1 MFVIDRMTRNPIS
14 ISPDDN
20 VDAAQDLLKKHK
32 IRRLPVVERG
42 KLVGIITEK
51 DLMRVAPSAATTL
64 SKYEINSL
72 LAKISIR
79 DIMSDKVISV
89 NENAPI
95 EEAALLMSM
104 NKIGGL
110 PVISSVGVVVGVPV
124 VSDVGT
130 VVGIITETDIFN
142 SLVEIMGLSEGKT
155 RITIEVDNKVGV
167 VQDIAGIFAGAGFN
181 IDSFVTC
188 KKDMGKYDIIIRG
201 DFMNVE
207 PLLKKLEE
215 HGYHV
220 IHAGQIGSK

>member
-32 IRRLPVVERG
+32 IRRLPVIDRG
-42 KLVGIITEK
+42 KLVGIITDK

-72 LAKISIR
+72 LAKITIR
-79 DIMSDKVISV
+79 EIMSDKVISV

-110 PVISSVGVVVGVPV
+110 PVVSNVGAVVGV
-124 VSDVGT
+124 
-130 VVGIITETDIFN
+130 ITETDIFN
-142 SLVEIMGLSEGKT
+142 ALVEIMGLSEGKT

-167 VQDIAGIFAGAGFN
+167 VQDIAGIFSGAGYN

-201 DFMNVE
+201 DFMNVD
-207 PLLKKLEE
+207 PLLKQLEE

-220 IHAGQIGSK
+220 VHSGQIGNK

>member
-1 MFVIDRMTRNPIS
+1 MFVKDRMTRNPIS
-14 ISPDDN
+14 ISPEDN

-42 KLVGIITEK
+42 KLVGIITDK
-51 DLMRVAPSAATTL
+51 DLMRVSPSAATTL

-72 LAKISIR
+72 LAKIAIR

-89 NENAPI
+89 NEDAPI

-110 PVISSVGVVVGVPV
+110 PV

-155 RITIEVDNKVGV
+155 RITIEVDDKVGV
-167 VQDIAGIFAGAGFN
+167 VQDIAGIFAGAGYN

-201 DFMNVE
+201 NFMNLE
-207 PLLKKLEE
+207 PLLKQLED
-215 HGYHV
+215 HGYNVTHSG
-220 IHAGQIGSK
+220 HIGSK

>member
-110 PVISSVGVVVGVPV
+110 PV

>member
-20 VDAAQDLLKKHK
+20 VDAAQNLLKKHK
-32 IRRLPVVERG
+32 IRRLPVIERG
-42 KLVGIITEK
+42 KLVGIVTDK
-51 DLMRVAPSAATTL
+51 DLMRVSPSAATTL
-64 SKYEINSL
+64 SKYEVNAL

-79 DIMSDKVISV
+79 EIMSDKVIAV
-89 NENAPI
+89 NEHAPI

-110 PVISSVGVVVGVPV
+110 PVT
-124 VSDVGT
+124 SDVGT
-130 VVGIITETDIFN
+130 VVGVITETDIFN
-142 SLVEIMGLSEGKT
+142 ALVEIMGLASGKN

-201 DFMNVE
+201 DFMNID
-207 PLLKKLEE
+207 PLIQSLESR
-215 HGYHV
+215 GYHV
-220 IHAGQIGSK
+220 THSDHIGSK

>member
-14 ISPDDN
+14 ISPNDN

-32 IRRLPVVERG
+32 IRRLPVIDRG
-42 KLVGIITEK
+42 KLVGIITDK

-72 LAKISIR
+72 LAKITIR
-79 DIMSDKVISV
+79 EIMSDKVISV

-110 PVISSVGVVVGVPV
+110 PVVSNVGAVVGV
-124 VSDVGT
+124 
-130 VVGIITETDIFN
+130 ITETDIFN
-142 SLVEIMGLSEGKT
+142 ALVEIMGLSEGKT

-167 VQDIAGIFAGAGFN
+167 VQDIAGIFANAGFN

-188 KKDMGKYDIIIRG
+188 KKDMGKYDIIVRG
-201 DFMNVE
+201 DFMNE
-207 PLLKKLEE
+207 GDLLKELES

-220 IHAGQIGSK
+220 THSGRIGKS

>member
-1 MFVIDRMTRNPIS
+1 MFVKDRMTRNPIS
-14 ISPDDN
+14 ISPEDN

-42 KLVGIITEK
+42 KLVGIITDK
-51 DLMRVAPSAATTL
+51 DLMRVSPSAATTL

-72 LAKISIR
+72 LAKIAIR

-89 NENAPI
+89 NEDAPI

-110 PVISSVGVVVGVPV
+110 PV

-155 RITIEVDNKVGV
+155 RITIEVDDKVGV
-167 VQDIAGIFAGAGFN
+167 VQDIAGIFANAGFN

-188 KKDMGKYDIIIRG
+188 KKDMGKYDIIVRG
-201 DFMNVE
+201 DFMNE
-207 PLLKKLEE
+207 GNLLKELES

-220 IHAGQIGSK
+220 THSGRIGQK